1 MNPFSEYPQ
10 YDALGLAH
18 LLQTGEVS
26 AGESLDAIIAKA
38 VQQTP
43 FTPITNITRQPAISV
58 PL

>member
-1 MNPFSEYPQ
+1 MNPFSEYPR

-18 LLQTGEVS
+18 LLQSGEVS
-26 AGESLDAIIAKA
+26 AGESLDAIISKA

-43 FTPITNITRQPAISV
+43 FTPLANITGQPAMSV